1 MATGNSELTRLTAAD
16 LSAALVA
23 GEVSAVEAAQA
34 QLDRIGEVDGELH
47 AFLATDS
54 EASLAAARSID
65 ERRAAGE
72 QLGAMA
78 GVPLAIKDVLVTTDM
93 PSTSG
98 SSDGK
103 LCSRPLSSSSRFE
116 SS

>member
-54 EASLAAARSID
+54 EASLAAARSVD
-65 ERRAAGE
+65 ERRALTLGPKVQADAG
-72 QLGAMA
+72 LAA
-78 GVPLAIKDVLVTTDM
+78 GTQVATVGPAT
-93 PSTSG
+93 
-98 SSDGK
+98 
-103 LCSRPLSSSSRFE
+103 E
-116 SS
+116 